1 MSAVGV
7 PMFQL
12 RLAFVSLLLGL
23 AGVASASVFGPDD
36 RLVVRHD
43 RISPFAPIGAAYD
56 PASNRYGTAF
66 LVDDCHALT
75 AEHLTGDLQGDPAGV
90 RFDFLVGQRG
100 KSDFER
106 RTGATV
112 IASGGFSE
120 RDWNRDADWL
130 LLKLDQCLGR
140 EFGHVRLRTET
151 PSTQKSAFL
160 SAGYPSDR
168 PPLTGQ
174 LIVDPRCR
182 LVGEAKRLWLHT
194 CAGRAGDSGGP
205 LFQLN
210 GSELE
215 VYALQAAAFP
225 RYVSREPERQDFDP
239 AHPFIGL
246 NEAVPIANLLPRI
259 RPFLN
264 LSY

>member
-1 MSAVGV
+1 
-7 PMFQL
+7 MFRL

-23 AGVASASVFGPDD
+23 AGAASASIFGPDD
-36 RLVVRHD
+36 RLVVGHGRG
-43 RISPFAPIGAAYD
+43 SPFAPIGAAYD
-56 PASNRYGTAF
+56 ATSNRYGTAF
-66 LVDDCHALT
+66 LIDDCHALT

-90 RFDFLVGQRG
+90 RFDFLVGQRSN
-100 KSDFER
+100 SDFER

-112 IASGGFSE
+112 VASGGFTE
-120 RDWNRDADWL
+120 KEWNRDADWL
-130 LLKLDQCLGR
+130 LLKLDQCFGR
-140 EFGHVRLRTET
+140 EFGHVRLRTGAR
-151 PSTQKSAFL
+151 SSQQSAFL

-168 PPLTGQ
+168 AHLTGQ

-182 LVGEAKRLWLHT
+182 LIGEARKVWLHT

-205 LFQLN
+205 LFQLS

-215 VYALQAAAFP
+215 VYAVQAAAFP
-225 RYVSREPERQDFDP
+225 RYVAREPKRQDFDP
-239 AHPFIGL
+239 THPFTGL
-246 NEAVPIANLLPRI
+246 NEAVPIANILPRI